1 MSFGTIIG
9 AALPVF
15 LILGLGYGLRQF
27 KILTVEADASL
38 MKLVIRVLYPCLY
51 FDYVVGNPALKG
63 GSNLIAAPLVG
74 FFTIVGGFLL
84 AFVAARI
91 MGLKVGKGLRTFA
104 FGSGI
109 YNYGF
114 IPIPLI
120 LALFGDRGTLGVLLV
135 HNVGV
140 EIAIWTAGVILLS
153 GEFKKSALQNIAN
166 PPVIALLV
174 ALSINALGWD
184 ASIPGWTATAVGM
197 LAACCVPMG
206 ILLAGALIADLL
218 QKQKL
223 LADPKVITASLLVR
237 LGLLPATF
245 LLVAAF
251 VPGLSTELR
260 QVIVVQAAMPA
271 GIMPIVLA
279 RHYAGDSG
287 VAIRIV
293 LGTTLA
299 SILTMPLWI
308 HAGIAWVL

>member
-27 KILTVEADASL
+27 KILTAEADASL

-84 AFVAARI
+84 AYGIARM

-104 FGSGI
+104 FGAGI

-120 LALFGDRGTLGVLLV
+120 LALFADRGTLGVLLV

-140 EIAIWTAGVILLS
+140 EIAIWTVGVILLS
-153 GEFKKSALQNIAN
+153 GEFKKSALRNIAN

-174 ALSINALGWD
+174 ALSINAFGWD
-184 ASIPGWTATAVGM
+184 ASIPGWIATAVGM

-223 LADPKVITASLLVR
+223 LADPKVIAGSLLVR
-237 LGLLPATF
+237 LGLLPAAF

-279 RHYAGDSG
+279 RHYAGDTG

-299 SILTMPLWI
+299 SVLTMPLWI